1 MPMPKIEDRF
11 VVLFSGAKKFGE
23 DIHFLGFKKENQTHA
38 MKRFI
43 ETIAVDLYFVALKVS

>member
-1 MPMPKIEDRF
+1 MPMPKIEGRF